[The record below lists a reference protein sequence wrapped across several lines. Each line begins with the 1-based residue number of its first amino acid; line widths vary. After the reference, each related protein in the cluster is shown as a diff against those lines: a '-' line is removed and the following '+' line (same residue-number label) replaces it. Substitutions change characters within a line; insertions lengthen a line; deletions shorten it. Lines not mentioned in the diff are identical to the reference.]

1 MSGKDEI
8 IGAAHFLCDVIVA
21 TLSPA
26 PILELALWLADAG
39 PGTAVPSPSR
49 PQPGRTRATDIP
61 EHAEATDGLLFVHRT
76 LRKLVRF
83 IPDRD

>member
-26 PILELALWLADAG
+26 PILELAL
-39 PGTAVPSPSR
+39 
-49 PQPGRTRATDIP
+49 
-61 EHAEATDGLLFVHRT
+61 
-76 LRKLVRF
+76 
-83 IPDRD
+83 